1 MDAGE
6 LVFTATYN
14 EAGNIEQWVR
24 DVVRTRPGS
33 DLLVVDDSSP
43 DGTGALLDSLAAE
56 LPQLTVIKR
65 PGKLGL
71 STAHRLAMKYALRR
85 GYGTLITMDAD
96 SSHQPSQ
103 IPSLASGLDQADFV
117 IGTRYRGGSHQAS
130 RFRQVLSFGANRL
143 AMMLLATGLSEYTTS
158 FRAFSPAAM
167 AAIDEA
173 DFDEGGY
180 AFFMECIDEL
190 SRRGFRLAE
199 VPIDFLDRY
208 HGVSKIPKWQV
219 AVSAQTLARLAWERR
234 ITHRRKS
241 AVPHEHANNERC
253 NSCGGPWL
261 VRREGDDSGVRLVCL
276 ACGGVQPEWRD

>member
-1 MDAGE
+1 VGAGE
-6 LVFTATYN
+6 LIFTATYN

-24 DVVRTRPGS
+24 DCVQTRPEAS
-33 DLLVVDDSSP
+33 LLVVDDSSP
-43 DGTGALLDSLAAE
+43 DGTGDLLHALAQE
-56 LPQLTVIKR
+56 LPQLTVMER

-71 STAHRLAMKYALRR
+71 STAHRLAMKYALRG
-85 GYGTLITMDAD
+85 GYDVLVTMDAD
-96 SSHQPSQ
+96 SSHQPAQ
-103 IPSLASGLDQADFV
+103 IPQVVAALTDADFV

-130 RFRQVLSFGANRL
+130 RFRQILSFGANRL

-167 AAIDEA
+167 AAVDEA

-190 SRRGFRLAE
+190 SRRGFRLTE
-199 VPIDFLDRY
+199 VPIDFLDRH

-234 ITHRRKS
+234 ITHKRRS
-241 AVPHEHANNERC
+241 AIPHTHANNEKC

-261 VRREGDDSGVRLVCL
+261 VRSEGDDAGVRLVCL